1 MKRQILVATTNPG
14 KVKELR
20 AMLDEEIE
28 WLGLSDVAAMPE
40 VEEDGATFAENARK
54 KATTYAQLS
63 GLWTLSDDSGLV
75 VDALGGEPGVHS
87 ARYSGATGVDRPTL
101 DRLNIETLLKNLKEV
116 PPENRQAR
124 FVCYL
129 CLASPEKV
137 LVETHG
143 AFEGRII
150 DHAQGEQGFGY
161 DPIFWVPQLQKTVAQ
176 LESSQKNRLSHRGQA
191 MTKFKPLLQDL
202 LAQK

>member
-1 MKRQILVATTNPG
+1 MKQQILVATTNPG

-20 AMLDEEIE
+20 ALLDEGIE
-28 WLGLSDVAAMPE
+28 WLGLSDVPDMPE

-54 KATTYAQLS
+54 KATIYAKMS

-101 DRLNIETLLKNLKEV
+101 DRLNIEALLKNLKDV

-124 FVCYL
+124 FVCYI

-137 LVETHG
+137 LIETQG
-143 AFEGRII
+143 AFEGCII
-150 DHAQGEQGFGY
+150 DTPQGEQGFGY
-161 DPIFWVPQLQKTVAQ
+161 DPIFWVPPLQKTVAQ
-176 LESSQKNRLSHRGQA
+176 LESGQKNSLSHRGQA
-191 MTKFKPLLQDL
+191 IAMLKPLLQEL
-202 LAQK
+202 LA